1 MESGG
6 SLGGDGVGQDH
17 WHAVA
22 ISAMS
27 AEPAYWMRKGY
38 AFMRLTSG
46 IHQEDPR
53 KASRPLEVF
62 AKFHFPSSPL
72 V

>member
-27 AEPAYWMRKGY
+27 GEPAYWMRKGY
-38 AFMRLTSG
+38 PFMRGLWNPSKPPPEG
-46 IHQEDPR
+46 
-53 KASRPLEVF
+53 F
-62 AKFHFPSSPL
+62 ATL
-72 V
+72 